1 MILLTLGVLFAQP
14 NDLYWMALNVW
25 NVQKILSTT
34 IINFNVYNVEE
45 EDSTI
50 KLLKLASAQKI
61 WYGIKKNVSNV
72 ITLDIL
78 TIL

>member
-1 MILLTLGVLFAQP
+1 MILLTLDVLFAQP
-14 NDLYWMALNVW
+14 SDLYWMALNVW
-25 NVQKILSTT
+25 NVQPIPSTI

-50 KLLKLASAQKI
+50 KLLKLANAQKI